1 MTDLDPE
8 QLAAL
13 PAADAAFIASDS
25 LTFLGDK
32 LHNFSVRRQI
42 AAQAIGNRLLSG
54 RVTGEQDGLYDG
66 MLSDVAGVLYLCTRP
81 ESESHLAVRR
91 PAEVMDKAIAWA
103 DSIGLSLGSDTCTE
117 AVEVYGKIFEALQA
131 AQFRI
136 KEQKS
141 ASGNG

>member
-8 QLAAL
+8 QLTSL

-25 LTFLGDK
+25 LTFLGEK
-32 LHNFSVRRQI
+32 LHPFSVRRQI

-54 RVTGEQDGLYDG
+54 RVTGDQAGLYDG
-66 MLSDVAGVLYLCTRP
+66 MLSDVAGVLYLCSRP

-91 PAEVMDKAIAWA
+91 PDQVMDKALAWA
-103 DSIGLSLGSDTCTE
+103 ESIGLAVGGDVYTE
-117 AVEVYGKIFEALQA
+117 AVEIYGRIFEALQS

-141 ASGNG
+141 GNG